1 MKMTTFSAKAHPSVK
16 GIYLAIF
23 LIFFAIPIL
32 AQVEKKD
39 NTPVSQKWEVGFDL
53 KPLFRSDQ
61 PYNVMAKWHFTEKKA
76 VRLRIGS
83 ASSTSSSDSIWL
95 LNYDEIL
102 VGISKLQFY
111 ENYPKRNKKIN
122 GQFSIGYQYS
132 FIKRQI
138 SFYSATEFNYEQAHE
153 DFNTFGASKAY
164 SNLYLRDSL
173 KSNIFYNKQSLF
185 YLKYRVKTMGISQ
198 IIGIDYKFNNHLS
211 ISSEFAFS
219 FHRTSHYL
227 SKDEQLP
234 SNSSVVIGT
243 YSGFTSSGTN
253 NEVFFK
259 PLLGLYL
266 NYHF

>member
-1 MKMTTFSAKAHPSVK
+1 MKMTTFFAKAHPSVK

-76 VRLRIGS
+76 VRLRFGS
-83 ASSTSSSDSIWL
+83 AGSTSSSDSVSL
-95 LNYDEIL
+95 LNQDNIR
-102 VGISKLQFY
+102 VGILRLQFS
-111 ENYPKRNKKIN
+111 ENFPKRNKKIN

-132 FIKRQI
+132 FINRQI
-138 SFYSATEFNYEQAHE
+138 SFYSATEFNYEQVHE
-153 DFNTFGASKAY
+153 DFNISGGSKAF
-164 SNLYLRDSL
+164 SNINLYDSL
-173 KSNIFYNKQSLF
+173 KSNIYYNRQNLI
-185 YLKYRVKTMGISQ
+185 YLKNRIKTMGVSQ
-198 IIGIDYKFNNHLS
+198 IIGVGYKFNNHLS
-211 ISSEFAFS
+211 ISSEFAIS
-219 FHRTSHYL
+219 LYRTSYYL
-227 SKDEQLP
+227 SKNEELA
-234 SNSSVVIGT
+234 SNSSVVFET
-243 YSGFTSSGTN
+243 YSEFTTSGTN
-253 NEVFFK
+253 NEVLFK

>member
-1 MKMTTFSAKAHPSVK
+1 MKMTTFFAKAHPSVK

-39 NTPVSQKWEVGFDL
+39 DTPVSQKWEVGFDL

-76 VRLRIGS
+76 VRLRFGS

-95 LNYDEIL
+95 LNHDEIL

-153 DFNTFGASKAY
+153 DFNIFGGSRAF
-164 SNLYLRDSL
+164 SNIYLLDSL
-173 KSNIFYNKQSLF
+173 KSNIYYNKQSLI
-185 YLKYRVKTMGISQ
+185 YLKYRVKTMGVSQ
-198 IIGIDYKFNNHLS
+198 IIGVGYKFNNHLS
-211 ISSEFAFS
+211 LSSEFAFS

-234 SNSSVVIGT
+234 SNSSVVIET
-243 YSGFTSSGTN
+243 YSEFTSSGTN